1 MQGAR
6 QFAVAQGEDGLDD
19 TGGARGGLGVAQ
31 VGLDGTEQQRLLRVA
46 ALAVGGDQSV
56 GLDRVAQGGAGAVR
70 LDGVDLRR
78 GEVRVGQRLAD
89 DALLGAA
96 VGRGEAVGGAVL
108 VDGRATQHG
117 EDGVAVAAGVGE
129 ALQDEDAGA
138 LAPGGAVRGV
148 GEGLAAAVAGQAA
161 LRGELHEGVRARHHG
176 DAAGEGQ
183 GALAGAQRPGG
194 HVQGHQRRGAGGVDG
209 DRRALQPQG
218 VGQAAGHHAGGGAGR
233 GVAPH
238 VGGATPQHGG
248 VVLAVGA
255 DEDAGGAGAQAL
267 RVDAGPLQGLP
278 GGLQQQALLGVH
290 RESLARGDAE
300 ERGVEESG
308 ALEESALQGGGAAT
322 GQRVQVPAAVG
333 GEAGDGVAA
342 LAEELPEL
350 LGRLDTA
357 GEAAAH
363 ADHDDRVGLRGA
375 GSLVGRVPAR
385 RRLGQVAQDLGQE
398 VGGQVAGGRVVVDE
412 GGGQAQAGGGAQGVA
427 QFDGGERVEAEVGE
441 GLVGFDGV
449 RVGVTQDGGDLG
461 AQEVQ
466 HVPLAGGAGQGGDL
480 PPQRRFGVAVGG
492 GRAAGG
498 AYLGQVTDEGA
509 VRGEDGGVARPV
521 DVGEEERG
529 VAVADGGVEGG
540 EGVLGAHRGEAATP
554 DPVLDAG
561 ALAGHAGAGPGA
573 PGHRGGG
580 QALFAPVFGEGVE
593 VGVGGGVVGLA
604 GGAEGAGRRGEQD
617 EVGEAEVAGQLV
629 QVGGG
634 AGLGVEDGGE
644 PLRGEGV
651 QEAVVEDARRVHHGG
666 EGAVGGHLG
675 QERGERL
682 PVGGVAGGEG
692 DLGAQFPQLGGEF
705 GGAGSL
711 RATPPGEQQVRRAA
725 PGQEPGDVGAEGAGA
740 AGDQDGALGGE
751 RTRRFLGGRVV
762 GDPPC
767 VGGGGADGEL
777 VLRAGH
783 GQEVRQPAGDAGVE
797 LLGQVDQ
804 GEAARRVLQGGGPA
818 EAPHTRL
825 PGAGQPVGASGA
837 HGLPGDDPQ
846 GRGDPGVVQGVQ
858 GGGRRRHGAGPCH
871 VVGGG
876 GGVEGQQGEDAGE
889 ALLGARQPAQ
899 GVGERGTV
907 GVREVDGDLGGVQAE
922 GVQQGG
928 GLGRGGAGR
937 AQDQP
942 GALGPSG
949 GGAVE
954 RLPHG
959 PVAAAVGDGLCG
971 AAAPPRGQGRHQGGQ
986 RVVVQ
991 AEVGAERGQVG
1002 PLDGRPER
1010 GVGAGVGGARGR
1022 GRGEGGVGP
1031 VAAAL
1036 EGVGGQVDAAGAG
1049 SLEGAGPVDGGAV
1062 DVQPGEGGGEGRHLV
1077 AVAAQRGDDGD
1088 GPGTGGVGR
1097 VGVEDVAGGG
1107 REGAVGAEFQAG
1119 GDALAGEGAY
1129 GVGEPDGGT
1138 DLADPVLGRTQF
1150 LRGGGG
1156 AGDGGDHRH
1165 ERRLVGEAAGDAGEV
1180 VEHGVHARRVEG
1192 VADLQRAGAAAVL
1205 GEAGGDGGD
1214 RLLVACDHHGARA
1227 VHRGQGDPVLAS
1239 LQEGQYLFL
1248 ARLDGDHGAARRKGG
1263 HEAATGGDEG
1273 AGVVQGE
1280 DPRHVGGGDL
1290 PDGVAD
1296 DLVGAHPPGLD
1307 EPVQRHFEG
1316 EQGGLRVRRVVQERG
1331 LGSALVGE
1339 EHLAQRAVQ
1348 VLVEAGEDGV
1358 QGFRED
1364 RVTVVQ
1370 LPSHGRALTA
1380 LAGEEEGEPS
1390 SCGGAGEQRG
1400 VGGAPAQRGERP
1412 QQAVPVAGED
1422 GGAVFQGAAGGGQRV
1437 GQVHQ
1442 RYVRTACEVSGE
1454 AVGLLTQ
1461 GGRGPGGEHDGD
1473 ARRQGGRVA
1482 GGDRGCGGLGRGLL
1496 GRLLDDGVDVGAG
1509 EAEGGDGGP
1518 VGASGLGPRHG
1529 LGGQVDGA
1537 GAPVDVAGGGVDVQ
1551 GARDGAVP
1559 HRHDHL
1565 HDTGDAGG
1573 HLGVADVGLHRAEQQ
1588 RPVPGPVLSV
1598 RRQQGLG
1605 LDRVPEGG
1613 AGAVALDH
1621 VHLARGEPGVG
1632 EGLADDARLGGA
1644 VGGGE
1649 AVRGAVLVD
1658 GGTPDDGED
1667 GVAVAARVGQPLDE
1681 DQADAL
1687 GQAHAVG
1694 TLGVRLAAAVGGHR
1708 ALAAEA
1714 GERLRG
1720 GHDADA
1726 ARQGEGGLAVAQ
1738 RLAGQVERDQGGGAG
1753 GVQGDGRALQAEGVG
1768 EPAGHH
1774 AGDGAGD
1781 QVALGTLGAGAAR
1794 GVVLV
1799 AGADEGTG
1807 HASAQGRGVDA
1818 RALDGL
1824 PAGLQQQALL
1834 GVHRQCLARGDPE
1847 EAGVE
1852 VGDVVEETALRGVGG
1867 AGPVGVRVV
1876 EGVGVPAPVGGEAGD
1891 GVGAGR
1897 DQLPQGLGRTDAA
1910 GVAAAHRDDGDRLVV
1925 GGGRGAER
1933 ALGVGGGT
1941 ADQAAQIAHEGERVR
1956 VVEHHGA
1963 RQGEASDGGQPV
1975 AQVDGGERVEPDVAE
1990 GATLRQHLR
1999 GGVAEDGGGLRADE
2013 FQQEAVLLAGG
2024 QGAQAVGELS
2034 GLAGAGLV
2042 LLGEAA
2048 DLGHVLEELGG
2059 PRGGEDGVVAVPV
2072 DVGDGDGALV
2082 PVEDLP
2088 ESGEGEPRVHELQA
2102 AAADLAGV
2110 DPAELHVVGPD
2121 APGDRGPVG
2130 ASGAPVLGERVDMGV
2145 GGDVRGVPAAP
2156 PHAGGGRVEDE
2167 RVELVVVEEFVEVR
2181 GARGL
2186 GVDDLGER
2194 VEAGLLDG
2202 LELDDGGGVE
2212 DAADGAA
2219 LGGETVEERDDRL
2232 AVGDVAGGDRHPAA
2246 AFAEFGGEFG
2256 GAGGVRATAAG
2267 EDQVTGALVGEPAG
2281 QVRAERSGA
2290 AGDQDRAA
2298 RAPAA
2303 GAGGRRGRGD
2313 AAGQDAGGAHGQLVL
2328 AGGAGQ
2334 DGGETF
2340 ARPAVQGLGQV
2351 DGAAPPLRV
2360 FQGRGP
2366 AEALDEGLG
2375 GPGEAVGAPGGDGAA
2390 GERPE
2395 GCLDPGVAEGLRQC
2409 DAEGET
2415 GGEDRV
2421 GGAGGLVVGQQGD
2434 HRGRLGQVA
2443 QPLRENCPVGVGVC
2457 QRQGQGPGAVR
2468 GQLLRHGGGVL
2479 RVGALRGDE
2488 QPGAVQGGGGERAE
2502 RLPGGAV
2509 APGPDGGTVALSTA
2523 PGGEGGQ
2530 QRGERLP
2537 VEFQAGGE
2545 GLRVL
2550 PLDLGPELGV
2560 GGVAVAGALRAGG
2573 DGPQVL
2579 ALEGVGGQG
2588 CPAGAG
2594 ARVDRVPVGPAAAHP
2609 LFGEGGEEARGAAL
2623 FAAQGADGDGRA
2635 GGLLGGGLNG
2645 HGQHGVGADLDEE
2658 RVLGVEQ
2665 GAHAVLEADG
2675 LPQVAVPVGG
2685 VHAGG
2690 VERGA
2695 GDRGVERD
2703 TGGAGCHRG
2712 EDVEEFGLDPLHLC
2726 RVGGVVHGD
2735 PAGPQVAGGE
2745 LRLEG
2750 VQGLGRTGEDDGA
2763 RAVDGGDGDR
2773 ARVGGQVL
2781 LGLGGGHLDGHHA
2794 AGPGQ
2799 DPADGLGAQGDDA
2812 GAVVEGEGAGDDGG
2826 GDLALGVADHR
2837 VGGDAVGPP
2846 QLREGDHHGPGG
2858 GLHDVD
2864 PVQGGRAV
2872 GLADD
2877 VDEVPVG
2884 VRGQSGRARVEP
2896 LGERR

>member
-1 MQGAR
+1 MGEDPSAGGQAVGGVERGDLGPGLCEGGQPRGLRRQGVLGAGRDRPGHDGRLGGRFRGLGGGRFGLLQDDVGVGAAHTEGGDAGPARAARLGPGAVLAQQFHGAVGPVDVRGRRVDVQGAR
-6 QFAVAQGEDGLDD
+6 QLAVAQGEDGLDD

-31 VGLDGTEQQRLLRVA
+31 VGLDGAEQQRLLRVA
-46 ALAVGGDQSV
+46 ALAVSRDQGV
-56 GLDRVAQGGAGAVR
+56 GLDRVAQGGARPVR

-108 VDGRATQHG
+108 VDGRAAQHG
-117 EDGVAVAAGVGE
+117 EDRVAVATGVGE
-129 ALQDEDAGA
+129 ALQDQDAGA
-138 LAPGGAVRGV
+138 LTPGGAVRRV

-183 GALAGAQRPGG
+183 GALSGAQRPGG
-194 HVQGHQRRGAGGVDG
+194 HVQGHQRGGAGGVDG
-209 DRRALQPQG
+209 DRRALQAQG
-218 VGQAAGHHAGGGAGR
+218 VGQAARHHTGGGAGR
-233 GVAPH
+233 GVASH
-238 VGGATPQHGG
+238 VGGAAPQHGG

-278 GGLQQQALLGVH
+278 GGLQQQALLRVH
-290 RESLARGDAE
+290 REGLARGDAE
-300 ERGVEESG
+300 EGGVEESG
-308 ALEESALQGGGAAT
+308 ALEEAALQGGGAAA

-375 GSLVGRVPAR
+375 GTRVGRVPAR
-385 RRLGQVAQDLGQE
+385 RRLGQVAQDLRQQ
-398 VGGQVAGGRVVVDE
+398 VSGQVAGGRVVVDE

-449 RVGVTQDGGDLG
+449 RVGVTEDRGDLG

-480 PPQRRFGVAVGG
+480 AAQRRFGVTPGG
-492 GRAAGG
+492 CRAAGG
-498 AYLGQVTDEGA
+498 AYFGQVADEGA

-521 DVGEEERG
+521 DVGDQERG

-540 EGVLGAHRGEAATP
+540 ESVLGVHRGEAATA

-561 ALAGHAGAGPGA
+561 ALAGHAGARPGA

-580 QALFAPVFGEGVE
+580 QALLAPVFGEGVE

-604 GGAEGAGRRGEQD
+604 GGAEGAGGRGEQD
-617 EVGEAEVAGQLV
+617 EVGEAEIAGQLV

-651 QEAVVEDARRVHHGG
+651 EEAVVEDARRVHHGG
-666 EGAVGGHLG
+666 EGVGGGHVG

-692 DLGAQFPQLGGEF
+692 HLGAQFPQLGGEF
-705 GGAGSL
+705 HGAGRI
-711 RATPPGEQQVRRAA
+711 RATPAGEQQMRRAA
-725 PGQEPGDVGAEGAGA
+725 SGEEPGDVGAEGAGA

-762 GDPPC
+762 GDPPR
-767 VGGGGADGEL
+767 VGGRGADGEL
-777 VLRAGH
+777 VLRAGD
-783 GQEVRQPAGDAGVE
+783 GQEVGQPADDAGVE
-797 LLGQVDQ
+797 LLGEVDQ
-804 GEAARRVLQGGGPA
+804 GEAARRVLQGGDPA
-818 EAPHTRL
+818 EAPHGSL
-825 PGAGQPVGASGA
+825 PGTGQPVGASGA
-837 HGLPGDDPQ
+837 HGLPGDDPE
-846 GRGDPGVVQGVQ
+846 GRGDPGVVQGGQ
-858 GGGRRRHGAGPCH
+858 GGGRRRHRAGAGH
-871 VVGGG
+871 VVGSGV
-876 GGVEGQQGEDAGE
+876 GVEGQQGEDAGE
-889 ALLGARQPAQ
+889 AVLGARQLSQ

-907 GVREVDGDLGGVQAE
+907 GVREVDGGLGGVQAE
-922 GVQQGG
+922 GVQEGG
-928 GLGRGGAGR
+928 GLGRGGTGR

-942 GALGPSG
+942 GAFGPSG
-949 GGAVE
+949 EGAVE
-954 RLPHG
+954 RLPHD
-959 PVAAAVGDGLCG
+959 PVAAGVGGGLCG
-971 AAAPPRGQGRHQGGQ
+971 AAPPPRGQGRHQGGQ

-1010 GVGAGVGGARGR
+1010 GIGGGVGGACGR
-1022 GRGEGGVGP
+1022 GRGEAGLGP

-1036 EGVGGQVDAAGAG
+1036 EGVGGEVDAAGAG
-1049 SLEGAGPVDGGAV
+1049 ALEGAGPVDGGAV
-1062 DVQPGEGGGEGRHLV
+1062 DVQPSEGGGERGHLV

-1088 GPGTGGVGR
+1088 GPGTGGAGR
-1097 VGVEDVAGGG
+1097 VGAGVEDVAGGG
-1107 REGAVGAEFQAG
+1107 GEGAVGAEFQAA

-1138 DLADPVLGRTQF
+1138 DLADPVLGRAQF
-1150 LRGGGG
+1150 LGGGGG

-1192 VADLQRAGAAAVL
+1192 VADLERAGAAAVP

-1214 RLLVACDHHGARA
+1214 RLLVAGDHHGARA
-1227 VHRGQGDPVLAS
+1227 VHRGEGDLVLAS
-1239 LQEGQYLFL
+1239 LQEGPYLFL
-1248 ARLDGDHGAARRKGG
+1248 ARLHRDHGAARRKGG
-1263 HEAATGGDEG
+1263 HQAAAGGDEG

-1280 DPRHVGGGDL
+1280 DARHVGGGDL
-1290 PDGVAD
+1290 TDGVAG
-1296 DLVGAHPPGLD
+1296 DLAGAHAPGLD

-1348 VLVEAGEDGV
+1348 VLVEAGEDRV
-1358 QGFRED
+1358 QGLRED

-1370 LPSHGRALTA
+1370 VPSHGGALAA

-1400 VGGAPAQRGERP
+1400 VGGALAQRGERP

-1422 GGAVFQGAAGGGQRV
+1422 GGAVLQGAPGGGQRV

-1442 RYVRTACEVSGE
+1442 RYVRTVGEVTGE
-1454 AVGLLTQ
+1454 AVGLLAQ
-1461 GGRGPGGEHDGD
+1461 GGRGPGGEHDGG
-1473 ARRQGGRVA
+1473 ARGQGGGVA
-1482 GGDRGCGGLGRGLL
+1482 GGGRGCGGRGLL
-1496 GRLLDDGVDVGAG
+1496 GCLLDDGVDVGAG
-1509 EAEGGDGGP
+1509 EAEGGDSGP
-1518 VGASGLGPRHG
+1518 VRASGLGPRHG

-1565 HDTGDAGG
+1565 HDAGDAGG

-1588 RPVPGPVLSV
+1588 RPVPGPVLAV

-1605 LDRVPEGG
+1605 LDRVSEGR

-1649 AVRGAVLVD
+1649 AVGGAVLVH
-1658 GGTPDDGED
+1658 GGAPDDGED

-1694 TLGVRLAAAVGGHR
+1694 ALGVRLAAAVGGHR

-1768 EPAGHH
+1768 ETAGHH

-1781 QVALGTLGAGAAR
+1781 QVALGALGAGAAR

-1799 AGADEGTG
+1799 TGADEGAG

-1852 VGDVVEETALRGVGG
+1852 VGDVVEEPTLRGVGG

-1876 EGVGVPAPVGGEAGD
+1876 EGLGVPAPVGGEAGD
-1891 GVGAGR
+1891 GVGTGR
-1897 DQLPQGLGRTDAA
+1897 DQLPQGLGRADAA

-1925 GGGRGAER
+1925 GGGRGADR

-1941 ADQAAQIAHEGERVR
+1941 ADQAAQVAHEGERVR

-1963 RQGEASDGGQPV
+1963 RQGEAGDGSQPV
-1975 AQVDGGERVEPDVAE
+1975 AQVDRGERVEPDVTE
-1990 GATLRQHLR
+1990 GTTLRQHLR
-1999 GGVAEDGGGLRADE
+1999 GGVAEDGGGLRAHE

-2034 GLAGAGLV
+2034 GLAGAALV

-2048 DLGHVLEELGG
+2048 DLGHVLEEAGG

-2082 PVEDLP
+2082 PVQDLP
-2088 ESGEGEPRVHELQA
+2088 ESGEGQPRVHELQA

-2121 APGDRGPVG
+2121 APRDRGAVG
-2130 ASGAPVLGERVDMGV
+2130 ASGTPVLGERVDVGV
-2145 GGDVRGVPAAP
+2145 GGDVRGVPATP
-2156 PHAGGGRVEDE
+2156 PHAGGGRVEHE

-2202 LELDDGGGVE
+2202 LELDDGRGVE

-2219 LGGETVEERDDRL
+2219 LGGEAVEERGDRL
-2232 AVGDVAGGDRHPAA
+2232 TVGDVAGGDGHPTA

-2281 QVRAERSGA
+2281 QVRAERTGA
-2290 AGDQDRAA
+2290 AGDQDGAA

-2303 GAGGRRGRGD
+2303 GAGGRRRRGD
-2313 AAGQDAGGAHGQLVL
+2313 APGQDAGCADGQLVL

-2334 DGGETF
+2334 DGGEAF
-2340 ARPAVQGLGQV
+2340 ARAAVQGLGQV
-2351 DGAAPPLRV
+2351 DGAAPPVRV
-2360 FQGRGP
+2360 LQGRGP

-2390 GERPE
+2390 GERP
-2395 GCLDPGVAEGLRQC
+2395 
-2409 DAEGET
+2409 
-2415 GGEDRV
+2415 
-2421 GGAGGLVVGQQGD
+2421 
-2434 HRGRLGQVA
+2434 
-2443 QPLRENCPVGVGVC
+2443 
-2457 QRQGQGPGAVR
+2457 
-2468 GQLLRHGGGVL
+2468 
-2479 RVGALRGDE
+2479 
-2488 QPGAVQGGGGERAE
+2488 
-2502 RLPGGAV
+2502 
-2509 APGPDGGTVALSTA
+2509 DG
-2523 PGGEGGQ
+2523 
-2530 QRGERLP
+2530 
-2537 VEFQAGGE
+2537 
-2545 GLRVL
+2545 
-2550 PLDLGPELGV
+2550 
-2560 GGVAVAGALRAGG
+2560 
-2573 DGPQVL
+2573 
-2579 ALEGVGGQG
+2579 
-2588 CPAGAG
+2588 
-2594 ARVDRVPVGPAAAHP
+2594 
-2609 LFGEGGEEARGAAL
+2609 
-2623 FAAQGADGDGRA
+2623 
-2635 GGLLGGGLNG
+2635 
-2645 HGQHGVGADLDEE
+2645 
-2658 RVLGVEQ
+2658 
-2665 GAHAVLEADG
+2665 
-2675 LPQVAVPVGG
+2675 
-2685 VHAGG
+2685 
-2690 VERGA
+2690 
-2695 GDRGVERD
+2695 
-2703 TGGAGCHRG
+2703 
-2712 EDVEEFGLDPLHLC
+2712 
-2726 RVGGVVHGD
+2726 
-2735 PAGPQVAGGE
+2735 
-2745 LRLEG
+2745 
-2750 VQGLGRTGEDDGA
+2750 
-2763 RAVDGGDGDR
+2763 
-2773 ARVGGQVL
+2773 
-2781 LGLGGGHLDGHHA
+2781 
-2794 AGPGQ
+2794 
-2799 DPADGLGAQGDDA
+2799 
-2812 GAVVEGEGAGDDGG
+2812 
-2826 GDLALGVADHR
+2826 
-2837 VGGDAVGPP
+2837 
-2846 QLREGDHHGPGG
+2846 
-2858 GLHDVD
+2858 
-2864 PVQGGRAV
+2864 
-2872 GLADD
+2872 
-2877 VDEVPVG
+2877 
-2884 VRGQSGRARVEP
+2884 
-2896 LGERR
+2896 